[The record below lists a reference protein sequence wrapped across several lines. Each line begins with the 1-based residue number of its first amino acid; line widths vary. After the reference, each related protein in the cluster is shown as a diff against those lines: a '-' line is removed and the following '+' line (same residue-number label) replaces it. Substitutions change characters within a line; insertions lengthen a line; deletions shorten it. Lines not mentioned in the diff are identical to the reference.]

1 MAKELT
7 MSKVERTLT
16 WAYKQALSSH
26 GPIDGAIELAESYR
40 GRHSSPR
47 RDANALIRWQTAK
60 AAGSGFITGV
70 PGLPAMP
77 ITLPANSTSVLF
89 IQIRMI
95 AALAH
100 LGGYDLHDDRVK
112 TLCFAC
118 LCGNAART
126 ILREAGVEIGKQMAV
141 SALKRLPGRTF
152 IEINKKVGF
161 RLLTKFG
168 AKGVINAGRAIPLL
182 GGLVGGGVDAAW
194 TKAVG
199 NQARNVFT
207 VEKSPS
213 TMTTPTPQ
221 RETWISY

>member
-1 MAKELT
+1 MTKLT
-7 MSKVERTLT
+7 MSTVERMLT

-26 GPIDGAIELAESYR
+26 GPIDGAIELAESYQ

-60 AAGSGFITGV
+60 AAGLGFITGV

-77 ITLPANSTSVLF
+77 VTLPANLTSVLF

-95 AALAH
+95 AAIAY
-100 LGGYDLHDDRVK
+100 LGGYDLNDDRVK

-118 LCGNAART
+118 LCGNGART
-126 ILREAGVEIGKQMAV
+126 ILREAGIEVSQKMAV
-141 SALKRLPGRTF
+141 SALRRLPGRTF
-152 IEINKKVGF
+152 IEINKRVGF

-168 AKGVINAGRAIPLL
+168 EKGVINAGRAIPVL

-194 TKAVG
+194 TKTIG
-199 NQARNVFT
+199 NRARDIFTPEYFNPTT
-207 VEKSPS
+207 VE
-213 TMTTPTPQ
+213 
-221 RETWISY
+221 